1 VSQAL
6 VQVDGVR
13 ELRASLKRAGDDLGD
28 MKDANA
34 AVAGMVAGRA
44 SSLAPRVSGRLAA
57 SVRGN
62 RAAASAVV
70 KVGTASLP
78 YAGPVHWGWPARHIA
93 ANPFAVNAAHDTEPA
108 WTATYLDAIDRI
120 IGKVRGA

>member
-1 VSQAL
+1 VSA
-6 VQVDGVR
+6 VVEVDGVR
-13 ELRASLKRAGDDLGD
+13 ELRRSLKRAGDDLGD
-28 MKDANA
+28 LKDANA
-34 AVAGMVAGRA
+34 EVAGMVAGRA
-44 SSLAPRVSGRLAA
+44 SSLAPRVSGRLAG

-70 KVGTASLP
+70 KVGGASLP

-108 WTATYLDAIDRI
+108 WTATYLDAIERI
-120 IGKVRGA
+120 VGKVRGA